1 MRKPENQLDK
11 KLMENQTGKKI
22 FLSYSSKSKEET
34 KKLASALEKMKHE
47 VWFDK
52 KLCGGQDWWDEI
64 CRNIVECE
72 LFIFVLDKNSQQSE
86 ACDIQW
92 RYAVKLGSAILPV
105 KIANDVSEK
114 ILPTQLAKCQI
125 FDYSERGVAS
135 FLDLEKQIRDIPLP
149 VKLPTLPPQPPAPDT
164 DETAKQKN
172 NKITSQRTIELTSH
186 SKAETFGSGCAGAVF
201 GSLFGLLGGAYLVG
215 AIISVGPSTNWLILV
230 MICIAMVIGGALG
243 AWLAIFIQRL

>member
-1 MRKPENQLDK
+1 
-11 KLMENQTGKKI
+11 MENENTRKI

-34 KKLASALEKMKHE
+34 KALARDLEDMGHE
-47 VWFDK
+47 VWFDENFS
-52 KLCGGQDWWDEI
+52 GGQIWWDEI
-64 CRNIVECE
+64 CKNIRECE
-72 LFIFVLDKNSQQSE
+72 IFIFVLDRNSQLSD
-86 ACDIQW
+86 ACEVEWQ
-92 RYAVKLGSAILPV
+92 YALKLGSAILPV

-125 FDYSERGVAS
+125 FDYSDRGIESNV
-135 FLDLEKQIRDIPLP
+135 DLEKQIRDIPLP

-172 NKITSQRTIELTSH
+172 SQITSQGTIELTSH

-215 AIISVGPSTNWLILV
+215 AIVSVGPSTNWLILV